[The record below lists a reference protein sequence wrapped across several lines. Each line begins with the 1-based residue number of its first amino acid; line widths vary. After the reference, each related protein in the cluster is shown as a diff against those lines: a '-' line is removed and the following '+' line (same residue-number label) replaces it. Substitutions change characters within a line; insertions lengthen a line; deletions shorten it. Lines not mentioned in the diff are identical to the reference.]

1 MPFFEEKKFTIKNA
15 IKFLQ
20 SHVFR
25 DRQMQNFIQRYIY
38 IYHYMFS
45 HEIVYFIKN
54 SIIDYE
60 CFASSTNFD
69 APNEYVQKNM
79 GQSFYLYVSN
89 SIVKNPFMDRSA
101 SHDYY

>member
-1 MPFFEEKKFTIKNA
+1 M
-15 IKFLQ
+15 FLEIVKCRIL
-20 SHVFR
+20 SK
-25 DRQMQNFIQRYIY
+25 DIY

-89 SIVKNPFMDRSA
+89 RLLP
-101 SHDYY
+101 